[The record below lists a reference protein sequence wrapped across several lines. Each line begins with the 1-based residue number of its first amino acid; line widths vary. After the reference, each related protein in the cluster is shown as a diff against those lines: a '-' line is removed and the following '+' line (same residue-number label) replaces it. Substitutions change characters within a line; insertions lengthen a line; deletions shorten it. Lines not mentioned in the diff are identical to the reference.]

1 MARLL
6 KSNGEILPNV
16 SIDTLKKMQDLV
28 DGYIEFVYLSPSKGL
43 VLIVNEEGLI
53 KELPINVQASVIAG
67 QPLFGD
73 IVEVPVDEFQ
83 SLEN

>member
-6 KSNGEILPNV
+6 KANGEILPNV

-53 KELPINVQASVIAG
+53 KELPVNVQASIIAG

-73 IVEVPVDEFQ
+73 IVEVPADEFQ
-83 SLEN
+83 SLDS

>member
-43 VLIVNEEGLI
+43 VLIVNDEGAI

>member
-28 DGYIEFVYLSPSKGL
+28 DGYIEFVYLSPSKSL
-43 VLIVNEEGLI
+43 VLIVNDEGAI